1 MNGADAALLRLA
13 ALNGIDTEWHDYRGE
28 HHHVGLDT
36 VRTLLRAVGVDAA
49 LPEQALADALARQRR
64 GTLPALLTGHAGGVL
79 AVPLGEAEANG
90 PIAWEVIDAAG
101 VAHHGSGEPFRAENG
116 LPHLAVTL
124 PGETGEA
131 RVRFLGREARVL
143 VAPPACH
150 RGALAQGRLWG
161 TGAQLYG
168 LRGAGDGGLGHL
180 GLLPGLAR
188 AAADAGGDALAVS
201 PLHAL
206 FAADP
211 GAYSPYSPS
220 HRAMLNGWM
229 ADPGGL
235 VEIISRE
242 QLIAALGIGAEVAAL
257 EALTLVDYARALPL
271 RLGLL
276 RALFARFQALPEAA
290 APREAF
296 AAFRAAGGATLENHA
311 RFEALHGHHF
321 LNDSAAWDWRGWPA
335 PYRDPCSEA
344 VDRFAAEHAQEV
356 AFHAFL
362 QWLAARQL
370 DAAQAAARS
379 AGMAVGLIA
388 DLAVGNHPGGS
399 RAWSGTAALLPGVS
413 IGAPPDLLNTV
424 GQDWGLTTFAP
435 GPLAAAGFGPFI
447 EDLRAAMAHAGGIR
461 LDHVMGLQRIWCIP
475 AGARPHE
482 GAYLR
487 FPVADMLRIVAAESV
502 RAQAIVIGEDLG
514 TVPERYGETLAAHG
528 LYGIRVL
535 FFEREGAGFAPPNR
549 YASHATATSTTHDLA
564 TVAGWWE
571 GADIPLRG
579 KLGLL
584 MPGESEQQAEE
595 ARTHERQALWH
606 ALVEHGGAQGEAPA
620 RAEHQ
625 LGTAVA
631 RFLGA
636 TPSPLVLLPLE
647 DATMTPE
654 QPNLPGTVA
663 EHPNW
668 CRRLPRPAE
677 VMLTEEPAVSILGAL
692 DGARRIR
699 R

>member
-1 MNGADAALLRLA
+1 MNGEDQALLRLA
-13 ALNGIDTEWHDYRGE
+13 ARHGIDTEWRDYRGE
-28 HHHVGLDT
+28 HHHVAIDT
-36 VRTLLRAVGVDAA
+36 VRALLRAVGVEAGVPEAA
-49 LPEQALADALARQRR
+49 LAEAEESARR
-64 GTLPALLTGHAGGVL
+64 GTLPPLLTGTAGGAL
-79 AVPLGEAEANG
+79 AVPLGEAEVG
-90 PIAWEVIDAAG
+90 SPVAWEVLDAAG
-101 VAHHGSGEPFRAENG
+101 ERSGGTAHPYRDDHGRAG
-116 LPHLAVTL
+116 FSVTL
-124 PGETGEA
+124 PAVPGEA
-131 RVRFLGREARVL
+131 YLRFGRKEARVL

-150 RGALAQGRLWG
+150 RGVLAHQRLWG

-188 AAADAGGDALAVS
+188 AAAEAGADALAVS

-211 GAYSPYSPS
+211 GAFSPYSPS

-235 VEIISRE
+235 AEV
-242 QLIAALGIGAEVAAL
+242 IARGPLGESIGAMEEAAAL
-257 EALTLVDYARALPL
+257 EAEPLVDYARALPL
-271 RLGLL
+271 RLRLL
-276 RALFARFQALPEAA
+276 RALFARFLALPEAA
-290 APREAF
+290 EPREAF
-296 AAFRAAGGATLENHA
+296 ASFRLSGGVTLENHA
-311 RFEALHGHHF
+311 RFEALHAYHF
-321 LNDSAAWDWRGWPA
+321 GRDPSAWDWRGWPA
-335 PYRDPCSEA
+335 PYRDPTSGA
-344 VDRFAAEHAQEV
+344 VDRFAAEHAEEV
-356 AFHAFL
+356 WFHAFL

-370 DAAQAAARS
+370 DAGQAAARE

-435 GPLAAAGFGPFI
+435 GPLAAAGFLPFI

-461 LDHVMGLQRIWCIP
+461 LDHVMGLSRIWCIP
-475 AGARPHE
+475 TGAKPNE

-487 FPVADMLRIVAAESV
+487 FPVADMLRIVAAESA
-502 RAQAIVIGEDLG
+502 RAKAIVIGEDLG
-514 TVPERYGETLAAHG
+514 TVPDGYGETLAAHG

-535 FFEREGAGFAPPNR
+535 FFEREGAGFAPPHR
-549 YASHATATSTTHDLA
+549 YAPHATATSTTHDLA

-571 GADIPLRG
+571 GDDIPLRG
-579 KLGLL
+579 GLGLL
-584 MPGESEQQAEE
+584 MPGETEEQAHES
-595 ARTHERQALWH
+595 RGHERQALWH
-606 ALVEHGGAQGEAPA
+606 ALTEQGAAHGPPPA

-636 TPSPLVLLPLE
+636 APSPLVLLPLE
-647 DATMTPE
+647 DATMTRE
-654 QPNLPGTVA
+654 QPNLPGTVT

-668 CRRLPRPAE
+668 RRRLPRPAE
-677 VMLTEEPAVSILGAL
+677 AMLNEEPALSILGAL